1 VESDLNIGLLI
12 ILMHVIIAGGGRLG
26 EALANLL
33 VNEKHDVVLIE
44 KDEKLSE
51 ELAER
56 LDALVLHGD
65 ASESKIL
72 KDANIEKSDAVVAMT
87 GDDKTNLMICE
98 VAKSFKVSSIVS
110 RINRVTNEGIFVKL
124 GITAS
129 INTTTSAVLAFKK
142 VLEKP
147 GKRLVNLIAGEKA
160 EVFEMLVSEG
170 SGAIDKKIKELEKNF
185 IIAAIY
191 RNGELMLRKPDKR
204 VQEDDILIICAP
216 LEEGK
221 KIEGLF

>member
-1 VESDLNIGLLI
+1 
-12 ILMHVIIAGGGRLG
+12 MHVIIAGGGKMG
-26 EALANLL
+26 EALASLL

-65 ASESKIL
+65 ASDSKIL
-72 KDANIEKSDAVVAMT
+72 KDANVEKSDAVVAMT

-98 VAKSFKVSSIVS
+98 VAKSFKVSSIMS
-110 RINRVTNEGIFVKL
+110 RINQVVNEGIFVKL

-129 INTTTSAVLAFKK
+129 INTTTSAVLTFKK
-142 VLEKP
+142 ALEKP
-147 GKRLVNLIAGEKA
+147 GKRLVNLVAGEKA

-170 SGAIDKKIKELEKNF
+170 SQTVNKSIKELERNF
-185 IIAAIY
+185 TIAAIY
-191 RNGELMLRKPDKR
+191 RNGELILRNPDKKI
-204 VQEDDILIICAP
+204 QEDDILIICAP
-216 LEEGK
+216 LQEVK
-221 KIEGLF
+221 RIDRIF

>member
-1 VESDLNIGLLI
+1 
-12 ILMHVIIAGGGRLG
+12 MHVIIAGGGKLG
-26 EALANLL
+26 EALASLL

-44 KDEKLSE
+44 RGEKLSE

-65 ASESKIL
+65 ASDSKIL

-98 VAKSFKVSSIVS
+98 VAKSFKIPSIVS
-110 RINRVTNEGIFVKL
+110 RINQVANEGIFVKL

-129 INTTTSAVLAFKK
+129 INTTTSAILAFKK

-147 GKRLVNLIAGEKA
+147 GKRLVNLVAGEKA
-160 EVFEMLVSEG
+160 EIFEILVSEG
-170 SGAIDKKIKELEKNF
+170 SRTIDRKIGEIEKNF
-185 IIAAIY
+185 TIAAIY
-191 RNGELMLRKPDKR
+191 RNGEIILRRPERKIR
-204 VQEDDILIICAP
+204 GDDILIIFSP
-216 LEEGK
+216 LEEAK
-221 KIEGLF
+221 KVEGMF